1 MFHVHARQI
10 VGAHKPHI
18 LSIRESRQEE
28 VLRQIAPVEVS
39 EVHIFAEQRNA
50 GLHHVQSAA
59 LGADIESVGPV
70 LRHKHDGRATQAA
83 ISSTLTLVQSEA
95 QRGWIGG
102 SKLRGEQSKRCA
114 HQQLVTMA
122 DIYHS
127 HPQVLASHVV
137 MRKDNGLAPPTL
149 SRRGNT
155 EQSMVQRCHPQPAP
169 SVFLQRVNMM
179 GCLPTTYCK
188 RHSADGVA
196 AVGTG
201 RQMQQS
207 TGFAS

>member
-28 VLRQIAPVEVS
+28 ILRQIAPVEVS

-70 LRHKHDGRATQAA
+70 LRHKHDSRATQAA
-83 ISSTLTLVQSEA
+83 VSSALTLMPDKA

-102 SKLRGEQSKRCA
+102 SKLRGEKSKRCA
-114 HQQLVTMA
+114 RQQLVTMA

-127 HPQVLASHVV
+127 HPQVLACLVI
-137 MRKDNGLAPPTL
+137 MREDDGLTPPTL
-149 SRRGNT
+149 SRTGKT
-155 EQSMVQRCHPQPAP
+155 EQSMVQR
-169 SVFLQRVNMM
+169 
-179 GCLPTTYCK
+179 
-188 RHSADGVA
+188 
-196 AVGTG
+196 
-201 RQMQQS
+201 
-207 TGFAS
+207 